1 MSDVTN
7 RLNNGQ
13 QATTDYDLSKI
24 FLWMNRYENDS
35 YVQNSGYSTLTLKA
49 GTLMGRIASTQ
60 GLAPVISSGI
70 TDGSQVPVGILA
82 QDITVLAGQTA
93 NDVALCIA
101 GDVNAGKVIFLGGD
115 SFATVIAGKSLRD
128 HLVANSQIILRPV
141 TEMTDYDN

>member
-49 GTLMGRIASTQ
+49 GTVMGRVAATQ
-60 GLAPVISSGI
+60 GLAPSISGY
-70 TDGSQVPVGILA
+70 TDGSQQPIGILA
-82 QDITVLAGQTA
+82 QDLTVLAGQTA
-93 NDVALCIA
+93 TDVALCIA
-101 GDVNAGKVIFLGGD
+101 GDVNAAKVIFLGGD
-115 SFATVIAGKSLRD
+115 TFATIINGKSMRD